1 MGKLALNFICK
12 NESHVIN
19 KMLNSAKSITDLIVA
34 VDTGS
39 DDGTQDIIR
48 KFGEDNN
55 IPTYVFD
62 RPFDNFE
69 KSRNY
74 AMQKLRDTVS
84 ELKWD
89 ADKVH
94 GYWFDCDETIIPD
107 AKFDKSQFT
116 RDLYMINTYIGQ
128 MKYTRNTFFKVSKP
142 FRWYGPVH
150 EFIICDD
157 KNITSGL
164 AENIQVDVKMEGAS
178 WKGNIPT
185 KYKNHAFELEKYID
199 EDRGDPRWIFY
210 TAQSYHDSASI
221 PDNKEENEERLRR
234 SLKYYKERVNRPDG
248 YAEEIYY
255 SQYRIGTIMRV
266 LEEPWH
272 FTLQE
277 CLKAYAMD
285 PARGESIKTVIDY
298 YLQVGEW
305 HMAYLYTKFAKTT
318 FHGKN
323 PYPKRLLFVDE
334 SLYVWKFAESHAAA
348 CFYTGRMDEA
358 KATFQEVVNLSKTH
372 PQNFSQEDMMKIEA
386 NKQFFLK

>member
-1 MGKLALNFICK
+1 MPKLILNTIVK
-12 NESHVIN
+12 NESHCILTMLESAIKISDAIVI
-19 KMLNSAKSITDLIVA
+19 A
-34 VDTGS
+34 DTGS
-39 DDGTQDIIR
+39 TDGTQDMIR
-48 KFGEDNN
+48 KFGEENN
-55 IPTYVFD
+55 IPTYVFE

-69 KSRNY
+69 KSRNFGMEK
-74 AMQKLRDTVS
+74 AREVVK
-84 ELKWD
+84 ELGWNPNDCWTWWCD
-89 ADKVH
+89 A
-94 GYWFDCDETIIPD
+94 DETIVVD
-107 AKFDKSQFT
+107 SKFNKEQFNK
-116 RDLYMINTYIGQ
+116 DLFMINTYIGQ
-128 MKYTRNTFFKVSKP
+128 MKYTRNTFARVSKP
-142 FRWYGPVH
+142 FRFYGPVH

-164 AENIQVDVKMEGAS
+164 AENIHVDVKMIGAS

-277 CLKAYAMD
+277 CLKAYAID

>member
-12 NESHVIN
+12 NESHVIS

-48 KFGEDNN
+48 KFGEENN

-74 AMQKLRDTVS
+74 AMQKLRDTVA
-84 ELKWD
+84 ELHWD

-94 GYWFDCDETIIPD
+94 GYWFDCDETIIPSS
-107 AKFDKSQFT
+107 KFDKNQFT
-116 RDLYMINTYIGQ
+116 KDLYMINTYIGQ

-157 KNITSGL
+157 QNITSGL
-164 AENIQVDVKMEGAS
+164 AENIHVDVKMEGAS
-178 WKGNIPT
+178 WKGNIPA
-185 KYKNHAFELEKYID
+185 KYKSHAFELEKYID
-199 EDRGDPRWIFY
+199 ENRGDPRWIFY

-285 PARGESIKTVIDY
+285 PLRGESVKTVIDY

-348 CFYTGRMDEA
+348 SFYTGRMDEA

-372 PQNFSQEDMMKIEA
+372 PQNFSQEDLMKIEA

>member
-19 KMLNSAKSITDLIVA
+19 KMLNSAKQITDLIVA

-39 DDGTQDIIR
+39 TDGTQDIIR
-48 KFGEDNN
+48 KFGEENN

-74 AMQKLRDTVS
+74 SMEKLREVVK
-84 ELKWD
+84 EIGWD

-94 GYWFDCDETIIPD
+94 GYWFDCDETVIVAPNFN
-107 AKFDKSQFT
+107 KNQFNK
-116 RDLYMINTYIGQ
+116 DLYMINTYINQ

-164 AENIQVDVKMEGAS
+164 AENIHVDVKMEGAS
-178 WKGNIPT
+178 WKGNIPA
-185 KYKNHAFELEKYID
+185 KYKSHAFELEKYID
-199 EDRGDPRWIFY
+199 ENRQDPRWIFY

-234 SLKYYKERVNRPDG
+234 SLKYYRERVNRADG
-248 YAEEIYY
+248 YHEEIYY

-266 LEEPWH
+266 LEEPWNLTH
-272 FTLQE
+272 QE
-277 CLKAYAMD
+277 CLKAYQIEPM
-285 PARGESIKTVIDY
+285 RGESIKTIIDY

-305 HMAYLYTKFAKTT
+305 HMAYLYSKFAKST
-318 FHGKN
+318 FHGRN

-358 KATFQEVVNLSKTH
+358 KSTYQEILNLTKTH
-372 PQNFSQEDMMKIEA
+372 PQNFTPEDLMKIQS
-386 NKQFFLK
+386 NGQFFK